1 MGEDADDAADDDY
14 GEKKRKGKERKG
26 KEGPW
31 PLKCTAHSQLGDRQF
46 GAVATEASAPKLK
59 TSQRENCQP
68 GN

>member
-1 MGEDADDAADDDY
+1 MGEDADDAAVDDDD
-14 GEKKRKGKERKG
+14 GEKKRKG

-46 GAVATEASAPKLK
+46 GAAAPKLK